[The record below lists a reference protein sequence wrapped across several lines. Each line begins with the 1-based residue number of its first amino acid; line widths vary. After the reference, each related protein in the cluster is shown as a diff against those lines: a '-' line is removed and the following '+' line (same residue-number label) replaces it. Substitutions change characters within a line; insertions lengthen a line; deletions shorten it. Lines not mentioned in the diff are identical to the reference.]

1 MAAHEPMS
9 IDERRK
15 YLTKMEPLYRKG
27 GKPERGRL
35 LDEMEVVTGMH
46 RKSLTR
52 LLRRGTSLERN
63 PWRGRRKR
71 VYGPEAQNVI
81 AVVWETLDYICAE
94 RLTPALLTTAR
105 HLAGFGEVRLTA
117 QVEAQ
122 LAEISRPTVARML
135 SRLRQDQGRLPRKGP
150 GKASKIRAGIPAGR
164 LPWDIAEPGHFE
176 TDLVHHCGS
185 ASIGTYVHTLQ
196 LIDIATGWSERVA
209 VYGRGEEAM
218 VDGFKRVE
226 RRVPFPIREIHPDN
240 GSEFLNHHVV
250 SYFGSKAMPVQ
261 LSRSRPFQKN
271 DNRFVEQKNAT
282 LVRAFFG
289 SWRIDTRTQ
298 CSELNDLYDQ
308 MWLYY
313 NFFQP
318 VQHLIAKEMIAGK
331 LRRVWDEPAA
341 PFDRLLATGTLAQ
354 ERASELADLRDRT
367 NPRSLR
373 RLIRDWSASIWDT
386 RADAAVQVA

>member
-196 LIDIATGWSERVA
+196 LIDIATGSSERVA

>member
-71 VYGPEAQNVI
+71 VYGPEAQDVI

-341 PFDRLLATGTLAQ
+341 PFDRLLATGTLARNGHPSSRTC
-354 ERASELADLRDRT
+354 ETEPIHAAS
-367 NPRSLR
+367 
-373 RLIRDWSASIWDT
+373 
-386 RADAAVQVA
+386 VG